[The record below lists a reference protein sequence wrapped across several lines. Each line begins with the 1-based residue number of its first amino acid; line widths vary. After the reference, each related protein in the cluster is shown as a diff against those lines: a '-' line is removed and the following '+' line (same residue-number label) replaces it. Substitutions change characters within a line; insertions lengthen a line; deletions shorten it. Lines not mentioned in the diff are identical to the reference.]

1 MSSCPEDPNVAAVGK
16 GLAGKFEDASG
27 LRGNVVGP
35 ALADRRPKEA
45 AFPERGGAKVA
56 EVDLKPPEAPGFG
69 E

>member
-1 MSSCPEDPNVAAVGK
+1 MTTFITSRGGRDVSLW
-16 GLAGKFEDASG
+16 LAGKFEDASG

-35 ALADRRPKEA
+35 ALANCRPKEA
-45 AFPERGGAKVA
+45 AVPERGGAKVA